1 MVSLQLKFGGRHSLS
16 MSLRKREIVSD
27 GRTSERKGVLS
38 FGPFTSVHNTE
49 DASVCREAESA

>member
-1 MVSLQLKFGGRHSLS
+1 